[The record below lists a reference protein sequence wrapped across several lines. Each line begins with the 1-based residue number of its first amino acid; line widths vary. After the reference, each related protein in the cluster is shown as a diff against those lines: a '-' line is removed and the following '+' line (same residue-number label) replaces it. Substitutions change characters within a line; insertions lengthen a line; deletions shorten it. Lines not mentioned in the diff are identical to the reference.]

1 MTKEAIIS
9 AIDTKIAGSDPEI
22 WRIGIT
28 NDPEAEERYWS
39 GTVMKKTFFWV
50 HWQADS
56 LADARFIAS
65 HYVLWKGMKNK
76 QEVTSL
82 KESPVFV
89 YLF

>member
-1 MTKEAIIS
+1 MTKEAIIA

-22 WRIGIT
+22 WQIGVS
-28 NDPEAEERYWS
+28 NDPVAEERYWS
-39 GTVMKKTFFWV
+39 GTVMKKTFFWA

-65 HYVLWKGMKNK
+65 HYILWKGMKNK
-76 QEVTSL
+76 EEVRAL
-82 KESPVFV
+82 VEGPVYV